1 MNLLT
6 YYWFSSK
13 LVAMNISTEAELI
26 KKNYLLSLA
35 EEMVMI
41 GHWQWFLT
49 TNEVL
54 WSDNLYS
61 LFHHEPESDITYD
74 TYFGYVHP
82 DDKEYV
88 TECVTQSIADKKF
101 HGFFHRILLKNGTV
115 RTIHL
120 MGKIFLDEDDN
131 VVEMIGTCQDVTEQ
145 KEAELKLAESEN
157 LYRYLYDN
165 AHSMHFSVR
174 PTDGAIIKCN
184 QTLRHNLGYETHEIL
199 NAPMYL
205 LFPAEKKD
213 VAGTFLDEFRKA
225 VEVHNIETTLQ
236 RKNGSLVE
244 VLLNASS
251 VRNDSGEI
259 LYHRVSCIDVTE
271 KVNSA
276 KKLKLQN
283 QRLSDFCSIISH
295 NLRGP
300 LSNISMIA
308 DYLKTTELNDMQLEM
323 IGKLNGV
330 LDHLNEIFNEL
341 VESISVRY
349 DTEII
354 SEEIHLEKVLKLII
368 KSFEN
373 QIKAYNA
380 SISIDF
386 SNVTHIFYP
395 RKYME
400 SIFTNLL
407 SNALKYKSPD
417 RAPQIKIS
425 SQKRKGD
432 IVLSVSD
439 NGLGIDTELHKN
451 NLFKIRKVF
460 HEHPEARGFGL
471 FMTKTQVEAM
481 GGTIWV
487 ESKPDE
493 GSTFY
498 VSFPIPNT

>member
-1 MNLLT
+1 MIT
-6 YYWFSSK
+6 
-13 LVAMNISTEAELI
+13 TEAELI

-54 WSDNLYS
+54 WSDNLYK
-61 LFHHEPESDITYD
+61 LFQHEPESDITYD

-82 DDKEYV
+82 EDKEYV
-88 TECVTQSIADKKF
+88 TTCVRQSIEDKNF

-120 MGKIFLDEDDN
+120 MGKIFLDDDDN

-145 KEAELKLAESEN
+145 KEAEKKLEESEN
-157 LYRYLYDN
+157 LYRYLYEN

-174 PTDGAIIKCN
+174 PEDGTIIKCN
-184 QTLRHNLGYETHEIL
+184 RTLCQSLGYDPHE
-199 NAPMYL
+199 L
-205 LFPAEKKD
+205 LHHSMLKLFSDGKS
-213 VAGTFLDEFRKA
+213 DEARLALKEFSDKE
-225 VEVHNIETTLQ
+225 EVYNIETSLQ
-236 RKNGSLVE
+236 RKNGSLLD

-251 VRNDSGEI
+251 VRDQTGEI

-271 KVNSA
+271 RVNSA

-300 LSNISMIA
+300 LSNISMIS
-308 DYLKTTELNDMQLEM
+308 DYLKRTELNQRQSEM
-323 IGKLNGV
+323 IDRLNDV
-330 LDHLNEIFNEL
+330 VDHLNEVFDEL

-354 SEEIHLEKVLKLII
+354 SQEINLREVLKFVL

-373 QIKAYNA
+373 QININEAL
-380 SISIDF
+380 IEVDF
-386 SNVTHIFYP
+386 SKADLVFFP
-395 RKYME
+395 KKYIE

-407 SNALKYKSPD
+407 SNALKYRSPD
-417 RAPQIKIS
+417 RSPLIKIRS
-425 SQKRKGD
+425 DIQD
-432 IVLSVSD
+432 NNIVLSVSD
-439 NGLGIDTELHKN
+439 NGLGIDTELHKHN
-451 NLFKIRKVF
+451 VFKIRKVF
-460 HEHPEARGFGL
+460 HDHPEARGFGL

-481 GGTIWV
+481 GGKIWV
-487 ESKPDE
+487 SSKPGN

-498 VSFPIPNT
+498 VSFPIPNV